1 MKLLRSQA
9 VSKLKQKTFIATF
22 CGAFLLF
29 LVAWCFGYGAVV
41 LLLRQLHFKAHFVLY
56 GCSGIIL
63 ASLYGLNYAILHKVS
78 EAECIAAIDGYNKA
92 GGLLVS
98 EFETGDSSWNSKL
111 NENYELPEIKTD
123 YSSKFKILFVAVIF
137 LVGCFFVPVTSL
149 KADQKLNLNNKA
161 EELNS
166 QIELLNEENFISQA
180 EKEELQKVLENITE
194 NSDSNSPGITF
205 EALDQLEEK
214 LKQIASSNL
223 KKRIT
228 NKDFLNK
235 LENFNKNVEKVE
247 AATVPS
253 TDVASG
259 SSSIEQTRIM
269 TEEEKMSGL
278 VQSLLNA
285 GLIDKLEAEKMLEQ
299 ARKNDEQNKKNAGA
313 GSGSGSET
321 KEGTNTK
328 TGSEKNQ
335 HSSDSG
341 SEAKKQIGE
350 SCLPSECN
358 QSGDSQNSEKT
369 GVPEITGTSGELGT
383 GEKSEASEQSGTESG
398 MESSG
403 KPGEGGGTNN
413 NLFGDLTSDHNA
425 KFHEETLPEANAES
439 MFDTYDAGSAIAI
452 PNRQDFATPAGD
464 EAIGT
469 WNSNLKY
476 EQHSDTVLPKHRKA
490 VKNYFSGSN

>member
-1 MKLLRSQA
+1 MKLLRSEV

-29 LVAWCFGYGAVV
+29 LVAWCFGYGVVV
-41 LLLRQLHFKAHFVLY
+41 LLLRQLHFKADFVFY
-56 GCSGIIL
+56 GCLGLIL
-63 ASLYGLNYAILHKVS
+63 AALYGLNYAILHKVS
-78 EAECIAAIDGYNKA
+78 EADCIAAIDGYNKA

-123 YSSKFKILFVAVIF
+123 YSSKLKILFVAVIF

-194 NSDSNSPGITF
+194 NSDSNSPSITF

-235 LENFNKNVEKVE
+235 LEDFNKNVKKVE
-247 AATVPS
+247 TTTLPS

-259 SSSIEQTRIM
+259 GSSVEQTRTM

-299 ARKNDEQNKKNAGA
+299 ARKNDEQKKKNAGA
-313 GSGSGSET
+313 DAGSGSET
-321 KEGTNTK
+321 KEGSNTK
-328 TGSEKNQ
+328 TSSEQNQ

-341 SEAKKQIGE
+341 SESQKQSGE
-350 SCLPSECN
+350 SGLPSEGN
-358 QSGDSQNSEKT
+358 QNGDSQNSEKT
-369 GVPEITGTSGELGT
+369 GVSEKTGTSGELGT
-383 GEKSEASEQSGTESG
+383 CEKSGASEQSGTESV
-398 MESSG
+398 MKSSG

-425 KFHEETLPEANAES
+425 KFHEETLPEANTES
-439 MFDTYDAGSAIAI
+439 MFDTYDAGEAIAV
-452 PNRQDFATPAGD
+452 PNRQEFANPAND
-464 EAIGT
+464 ETIKN
-469 WNSNLKY
+469 WNSNPKY
-476 EQHSDTVLPKHRKA
+476 EQHSDTVLPKHRKT
-490 VKNYFSGSN
+490 VKNYFSE